1 MPYRYKPVPMFRT
14 GRYLGA
20 RRIQR
25 AFRKYKKKKNST
37 SSIVRSN
44 RRKINKLLNSEVTF
58 KDTIYNAN
66 ISSSGLFLQVGLQT
80 IAQGDEEGER
90 QGDKVTIKSLS
101 FRGCISVINGTV
113 VNADGFNNVRMIVV
127 KIPQP
132 NTNSP
137 LLVTD
142 ILQVQN
148 YKSHYKKKSD
158 VKFKILLDKTY
169 YMDNQGFGT
178 GASSDPKWQPV
189 KSHQATCNFKLT
201 FPKGLDVTY
210 QAGTSVVFQNDIRV
224 FLLSDSAA
232 PGHPVITGYL
242 RNTFLP

>member
-1 MPYRYKPVPMFRT
+1 MPGRFMYRTRRRRT
-14 GRYLGA
+14 AKRMVQL
-20 RRIQR
+20 Q
-25 AFRKYKKKKNST
+25 RKYVKKRNMR
-37 SSIVRSN
+37 SIVRKN
-44 RRKINKLLNSEVTF
+44 TRKINKLMNSEITF

-66 ISSSGLFLQVGLQT
+66 ISSAGSFLQVGLQT
-80 IAQGDEEGER
+80 IAQGDEEGQR
-90 QGDKVTIKSLS
+90 QGDKITIKSLS
-101 FRGCISVINGTV
+101 FKVRFSVINGTV

-148 YKSHYKKKSD
+148 WQSHYKKKSD
-158 VKFKILLDKTY
+158 VKYHILHDKTY

-189 KSHQATCNFKLT
+189 KSHQAVCNLKLN

-210 QAGTSVVFQNDIRV
+210 NAGTSVVFQNDVRL
-224 FLLSDSAA
+224 FLLSDSAV
-232 PGHPVITGYL
+232 PGHPTITGYL
-242 RNTFLP
+242 RMIYLP

>member
-1 MPYRYKPVPMFRT
+1 MPQVKMTRYMYGRRRNAAKKFVKLQRRYKK
-14 GRYLGA
+14 
-20 RRIQR
+20 RRNIKSL
-25 AFRKYKKKKNST
+25 A
-37 SSIVRSN
+37 RSN
-44 RRKINKLLNSEVTF
+44 RRKINKLMNSEITY
-58 KDTIYNAN
+58 KDTIFNAN
-66 ISSSGLFLQVGLQT
+66 VSSSGLFLTTGLQSLS
-80 IAQGDEEGER
+80 QGDEEGQR
-90 QGDKVTIKSLS
+90 QGDKITVKS
-101 FRGCISVINGTV
+101 FNFKGRFSVINGSV
-113 VNADGFNNVRMIVV
+113 INADGFNNVRMIVV

-148 YKSHYKKKSD
+148 WQSHYKKKSD
-158 VKFKILLDKTY
+158 VKFQILLDKTY

-189 KSHQATCNFKLT
+189 KNHQAICNFKLT

-210 QAGTSVVFQNDIRV
+210 QAGTNVVFQNDVRV

-232 PGHPVITGYL
+232 PGHPVINGYL
-242 RNTFLP
+242 RTTFLP